1 MKVSIVTPTYNSEE
15 YLEKCIQSIMGQS
28 HTDYEHIIVDGG
40 SKDRTIEIIKKYEN
54 QYNMIWISEP
64 DQGMYD
70 AIAKGFRMAT
80 GDILCWLNSDDFY
93 MPWTLK
99 EVSTIFEK
107 RNIHWVVGSCSS
119 FNQKTGFSKT
129 ELVTFPRYAIKSGWM
144 DGTRL
149 STIQQESS
157 FWSKKLYDKV
167 GGLNIN
173 LKMAGDF
180 DLWHKFA
187 QYETLFTVN
196 SVFANFRVHEG
207 QKSSDKEKYRM
218 ETGGLNLWQKL
229 LHRIKFYKVANKIL
243 RIFYVNKLIIDIDYV

>member
-99 EVSTIFEK
+99 EVSTILDK
-107 RNIHWVVGSCSS
+107 IN
-119 FNQKTGFSKT
+119 
-129 ELVTFPRYAIKSGWM
+129 
-144 DGTRL
+144 RL
-149 STIQQESS
+149 I
-157 FWSKKLYDKV
+157 
-167 GGLNIN
+167 
-173 LKMAGDF
+173 
-180 DLWHKFA
+180 
-187 QYETLFTVN
+187 
-196 SVFANFRVHEG
+196 
-207 QKSSDKEKYRM
+207 
-218 ETGGLNLWQKL
+218 
-229 LHRIKFYKVANKIL
+229 
-243 RIFYVNKLIIDIDYV
+243 